1 MKKKKLKVTFIRVF
15 KEEEIKTKW
24 IKKKTYLID
33 LKSEDK
39 NKVNVD
45 TLSKKL
51 KEELGLK
58 FSHEENSS
66 NTVILLKG

>member
-1 MKKKKLKVTFIRVF
+1 LKKKKLKVTFIRVF